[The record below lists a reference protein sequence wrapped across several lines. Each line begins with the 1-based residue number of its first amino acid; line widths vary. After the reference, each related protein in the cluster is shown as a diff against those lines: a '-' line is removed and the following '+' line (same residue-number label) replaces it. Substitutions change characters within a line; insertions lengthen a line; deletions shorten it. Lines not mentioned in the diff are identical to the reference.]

1 MYLLLI
7 VFSFQLLFIMFSP
20 WGWGWLLGRIF
31 EFLFFVLLKDYI
43 KSKWLDIES
52 STKRN
57 TVKTK
62 DKMRTKLCIIKMKQ
76 QIYPKIHLTK
86 PKWSN
91 KIMTHIKEVQQISAS
106 SWKSFSPYTHFC
118 EFLIHKCT
126 ITLRLLKKK
135 LSILHQPL
143 SLYHLF
149 ILNLN
154 LSSPIGLFCVLRPIN
169 HSYTYFLHFAMRSP
183 VLSHYLH

>member
-76 QIYPKIHLTK
+76 QNTSEDTSHQT
-86 PKWSN
+86 
-91 KIMTHIKEVQQISAS
+91 EVKQ
-106 SWKSFSPYTHFC
+106 
-118 EFLIHKCT
+118 
-126 ITLRLLKKK
+126 
-135 LSILHQPL
+135 
-143 SLYHLF
+143 
-149 ILNLN
+149 
-154 LSSPIGLFCVLRPIN
+154 
-169 HSYTYFLHFAMRSP
+169 
-183 VLSHYLH
+183 